1 MRLHLVRVAV
11 ALFPFASLLSV
22 AAFAH
27 EGHHHP
33 DPRAFGGIM
42 PQLSPDGETL
52 VFSYQGAIW
61 KMARSGGVMKRL
73 TQERGLDIEPAW
85 SPDGKKVAFIS
96 TTGFSAGNLRLVSA
110 AGEKIPLPKDLTAPR
125 RP

>member
-1 MRLHLVRVAV
+1 MRSHLFG
-11 ALFPFASLLSV
+11 LF
-22 AAFAH
+22 AAIYFITPTFLGNSFAH

-61 KMARSGGVMKRL
+61 KMARGGGVMKRL
-73 TQERGLDIEPAW
+73 TQERGLDIEPTW
-85 SPDGKKVAFIS
+85 SPDGRRRF
-96 TTGFSAGNLRLVSA
+96 LRLTS
-110 AGEKIPLPKDLTAPR
+110 
-125 RP
+125 

>member
-1 MRLHLVRVAV
+1 MSILHQARCAIAGIVAILC
-11 ALFPFASLLSV
+11 AELASPTL
-22 AAFAH
+22 AH

-61 KMARSGGVMKRL
+61 KMPRGGGVMKRL
-73 TQERGLDIEPAW
+73 TKERGLDIEPAW
-85 SPDGKKVAFIS
+85 SPDGKKIAYIS
-96 TTGFSAGNLRLVSA
+96 TTGFSAGNLRLIS
-110 AGEKIPLPKDLTAPR
+110 GR
-125 RP
+125 